1 MDKRLTWEEIEAQY
15 PDQWV
20 GLSNVEWEDGANV
33 RSAVVLGGSQTGDE
47 FLEKQL
53 KGEDVFTIYTT
64 PNNLC
69 PLGILVGGR

>member
-1 MDKRLTWEEIEAQY
+1 MEKRLTWDEIEKAY

-20 GLSNVEWEDGANV
+20 GLTKVDWEDGANV
-33 RSAVVLGGSQTGDE
+33 RSAIVLGASETGDE
-47 FLEKQL
+47 FLDKQL